1 MTWTTIAEVAA
12 DNPVT
17 DGTQVSSSV
26 WNSQVKG
33 NLEHLYSV
41 PRCVA
46 YKSAAQSISTGSWQ
60 DVTWDSESF
69 DTASIHDTSTNTERF
84 TLVRDGLWLVVA
96 QVVFASNSTGD
107 RLGRLLL
114 NGVGGAPLSQVNLHT
129 ASGNTTRFT
138 VQTLVYTST
147 TTDYVGLQVY
157 QDSGGALNLSGGSAA
172 STSLSVV
179 WLGA

>member
-1 MTWTTIAEVAA
+1 MTWTTISRVDAG
-12 DNPVT
+12 DDVT
-17 DGTQVSSSV
+17 SSA
-26 WNSQVKG
+26 WNNQVKG

-41 PRCVA
+41 PRCEA
-46 YKSAAQSISTGSWQ
+46 YKSAAQSISGGSWQ
-60 DVTWDSESF
+60 DVTWDSETF

-96 QVVFASNSTGD
+96 KVVFASNSTGD
-107 RLGRLLL
+107 RRGRLLL
-114 NGVGGAPLSQVNLHT
+114 NGAGASTLSQVNLHT

-138 VQTLVYTST
+138 VQTLAYTST